1 MAEAELGVAGLACR
15 FPGAADRHAFWENLL
30 AKKVSI
36 SSVSPDRW
44 DAGTFVS
51 AEREAGK
58 SVKSMAGWL
67 PHIDRFDFAYFKMSK
82 KEALEMD
89 PQQRMAIEVSTE
101 ALVDSGIELTQLQA
115 TRTGVFAGAGIAEFM
130 GMSFR

>member
-44 DAGTFVS
+44 DPGTFVS
-51 AEREAGK
+51 AEREAGTVSYTHLTLPTIC
-58 SVKSMAGWL
+58 SV
-67 PHIDRFDFAYFKMSK
+67 
-82 KEALEMD
+82 
-89 PQQRMAIEVSTE
+89 
-101 ALVDSGIELTQLQA
+101 
-115 TRTGVFAGAGIAEFM
+115 
-130 GMSFR
+130 